1 MLRSTFHTVRRLPH
15 GVQALFVTTLIF
27 RSGTMAFP
35 FLSAY
40 LIGSDGL
47 SAGEVGVIVGSYG
60 VGALLADLA
69 AGPLLR
75 FASGYTVMMAGLI
88 SNGVLVAVLPLL
100 DSASLVLVATVVWGF
115 CYETF
120 TPASYTTIVQSCD
133 ESIRKVAFS
142 AHRLAINLGMAI
154 GPAVGGIIY
163 AFQPTAL
170 FWVNAVVVLMAAG
183 FLATQRFET
192 ASTTSEPPTRSGRLV
207 SSTWRGESRFWTFFV
222 LSLPIHIAFAL
233 PPVFLS
239 AYVIVERDLSSNWVG
254 AIFAF
259 NAALIVLFE
268 VPLNTAMRTMSH
280 NASLVIG
287 YALTVA
293 GFALMGLMG
302 TGWGLLAATV
312 VWSAAEMIV
321 FPALMHY
328 ASDISEPEI
337 VGRNMGLYSAGVNV
351 GLIAV
356 PSVALISADN
366 MGSGSPWLIAA
377 ALTGIAT
384 FLIVAV
390 HRVGALW
397 LTPNWA
403 RVTA

>member
-1 MLRSTFHTVRRLPH
+1 MLRSTFRTVRGLPL
-15 GVQALFVTTLIF
+15 GVQTLFVTTLIF
-27 RSGTMAFP
+27 RAGTMAFP
-35 FLSAY
+35 FLAAY

-47 SAGEVGVIVGSYG
+47 SAGEVGAIVGAYG
-60 VGALLADLA
+60 AGALLADLA

-75 FASGYTVMMAGLI
+75 LASARTVMLAGLI
-88 SNGVLVAVLPLL
+88 SNGVLVAILPLL
-100 DSASLVLVATVVWGF
+100 DGTFLLLAATVVWGF

-120 TPASYTTIVQSCD
+120 TPASYTTIVQNCD
-133 ESIRKVAFS
+133 DSIRKVAFS

-154 GPAVGGIIY
+154 GPAVGGLIY
-163 AFQPTAL
+163 VVQPTAL
-170 FWVNAVVVLMAAG
+170 FWVNAVVVFVAAA
-183 FLATQRFET
+183 FLVTHRFES
-192 ASTTSEPPTRSGRLV
+192 APTTSEPPARSGRLV

-239 AYVIVERDLSSNWVG
+239 AYVIIERELSSSWVG

-287 YALTVA
+287 YVLTAV

-302 TGWGLLAATV
+302 SGWGLLAATV

-351 GLIAV
+351 GLIVV
-356 PSVALISADN
+356 PSLALIWASSI
-366 MGSGSPWLIAA
+366 GPGSPWLIAA
-377 ALTGIAT
+377 AVTGVAT
-384 FLIVAV
+384 VLIVAV

-403 RVTA
+403 GATK